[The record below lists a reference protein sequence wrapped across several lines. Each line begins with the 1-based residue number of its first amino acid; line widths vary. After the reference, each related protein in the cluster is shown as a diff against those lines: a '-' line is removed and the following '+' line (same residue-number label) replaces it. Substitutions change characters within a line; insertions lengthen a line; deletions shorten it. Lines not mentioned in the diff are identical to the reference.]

1 MRLNLLHKNAT
12 TVGLIC
18 PPLNNLYPSGQLQYP
33 KAVQSSGVNKL
44 NYVKKTWVVFLG
56 LGCIYTAQAQDANIS
71 MNYRGQPVPSAIS
84 PSMSAFS
91 QDVCGIPVSGA
102 ISSTVIGFS
111 GGSVYTDTNCERIKL
126 AKTLNDLGL
135 KVAAVATLC
144 QDDRIWDAMMMS
156 GTPCPIDGLIGDAAR
171 NEWIKQ
177 KPKKFERLY
186 GQVPP
191 IISVTVQSSESK

>member
-1 MRLNLLHKNAT
+1 MQKVLF
-12 TVGLIC
+12 
-18 PPLNNLYPSGQLQYP
+18 
-33 KAVQSSGVNKL
+33 
-44 NYVKKTWVVFLG
+44 FLG
-56 LGCIYTAQAQDANIS
+56 LCCISVAQAQDSNIS
-71 MNYRGQPVPSAIS
+71 MNYRGQPVPSAIA

-102 ISSTVIGFS
+102 ISSTVFGFA
-111 GGSVYTDTNCERIKL
+111 GGTVYTDVNCERIKL

-144 QDDRIWDAMMMS
+144 QDSRIWDAMMMS
-156 GTPCPIDGLIGDAAR
+156 GTPCPIDGLVGDAAR

-177 KPKKFERLY
+177 KPDKFEKLY

-191 IISVTVQSSESK
+191 IISVTAQSSESK